1 MASGTIT
8 GSTDKWTR
16 VDISWWSTPGNG
28 GSTVTATVKIVHTAR
43 YSYNASKSCS
53 VTING
58 VTKSSST
65 LSGGAVS
72 GAGTHDAIS
81 NSVWV
86 PYTGDKTIY
95 ISGNVNL
102 SGVHSG
108 SGGNLGNRN
117 TGGNATLDKI
127 GSRPSVPTVTG
138 PKAAIVSETGGSI
151 HVTWNKSSSYNGS
164 GNYDLE
170 VSING
175 GNWASVTKNIGINTT
190 SYDYHYNAGQGNTY
204 RFAVECLN
212 DIGGSGFS
220 FSDTVTTNSL
230 SAPSIGDVT
239 TYNPYVTPSLTVD
252 LSGGGQSNGQPIAR
266 LSAIHF
272 NGKPIFEMSYDPD
285 NLDNTSQSMIY
296 PAAKFAELIGPNAY
310 SSNKFQI
317 VAWNQN
323 VNGTRSGHASKSFT
337 VDLNSD
343 GGAVPTIVV
352 PTLSGGAFNNPS
364 TCFIE
369 GVSTLGVS
377 SPNAVV
383 RRAPS
388 GTTVSYSIS
397 CTGMSTQSGQT
408 ASFANL
414 PSGTKTI
421 TVTATDSRGLSSTA
435 TITRVVQSY
444 FPPSIKSI
452 KGDRLTTPNT
462 SAKVTYTISYSPI
475 YANGKNGTD
484 LNTITVQQYK
494 LNNGNWAN
502 YTSGT
507 VITNLSTELS
517 YMVFIRVAD
526 KLKNTAYSETS
537 VLIPTIKSGL
547 AIRKH
552 GIGIGVIPKE
562 EFALDVG
569 GKARF
574 ESDVVYVVGGRD
586 RTPVSMLTGSTSGD
600 GIKIEAGG
608 TVVIGSGTSPTKFI
622 SGSGTSATTKTTYIT
637 SDSAI
642 KFETNLGDNYAD
654 KQEFTM
660 QADGQMIIPS
670 HLNLGGKLK
679 IPATEGSW
687 DIGVSANSETLSM
700 SYINGS
706 GTKGSWGIGV
716 SAETET
722 ISMSYINDSGT
733 TALETAKLK
742 VNMPLEAQSFN
753 GYVFDFMTQ
762 NQTDTWVLVKKEE
775 KIQHLWIGWSSW
787 YSCGTN
793 ACNVRLK
800 YRYNEALRLCELN
813 WDGLVNAPIG
823 GNTMGYM
830 WDGFPA
836 DKAPTENMFI
846 PIPNAK
852 ADAGLVIRYY
862 PITNDITKGHFTLT
876 SLRNT
881 INDVYICGYY
891 TYSYANK

>member
-8 GSTDKWTR
+8 GGTDKWTR

-53 VTING
+53 ITING

-138 PKAAIVSETGGSI
+138 PKATILSETGGSI
-151 HVTWNKSSSYNGS
+151 HVTWNKSWSYNGS

-175 GNWASVTKNIGINTT
+175 GNWTSITKNIGINTT

-230 SAPSIGDVT
+230 SAPTIGDIA
-239 TYNPYVTPSLTVD
+239 TYNPYTTPSLTVG

-272 NGKPIFEMSYDPD
+272 NGKPIFEMSYDAN
-285 NLDNTSQSMIY
+285 NLNNTSQSMAY

-310 SSNKFQI
+310 SSDKFQV

-323 VNGTRSGHASKSFT
+323 ANGTRSGYASKYFT
-337 VDLNSD
+337 VNLNSD
-343 GGAVPTIVV
+343 SGATPTIGL
-352 PTLSGGAFNNPS
+352 PTLSGGAFNNPA
-364 TCFIE
+364 TCFIA
-369 GVSTLGVS
+369 GISTLSVS
-377 SPNAVV
+377 SPNATV

-397 CTGMSTQSGQT
+397 CTGMSTQNGQK

-414 PSGTKTI
+414 TSGTKTI
-421 TVTATDSRGLSSTA
+421 TVTATDSRGLSATA
-435 TITRVVQSY
+435 TTTCIVQSY

-452 KGDRLTTPNT
+452 KGERLTSPNT
-462 SAKVTYTISYSPI
+462 SAKITYTISYSPI
-475 YANGKNGTD
+475 YANGKSGTD
-484 LNTITVQQYK
+484 LNTISTQQYK
-494 LNNGNWAN
+494 LNNGNWTN
-502 YTSGT
+502 CTSGT
-507 VITNLSTELS
+507 VITKLNTELS
-517 YMVFIRVAD
+517 YMIFVRVAD

-562 EFALDVG
+562 GFALDVG

-586 RTPVSMLTGSTSGD
+586 RTPISMLTGSTSGD

-608 TVVIGSGTSPTKFI
+608 TVVLGSGTSPTKFI

-642 KFETNLGDNYAD
+642 KFETNLTDKYAD
-654 KQEFTM
+654 KHEFAM
-660 QADGQMIIPS
+660 QADGQMTIPS
-670 HLNLGGKLK
+670 HLNLGGQLK
-679 IPATEGSW
+679 IPTTVGSW
-687 DIGVSANSETLSM
+687 DIGIPPTSETLSM

-706 GTKGSWGIGV
+706 GIKGSLGIDV
-716 SAETET
+716 LADTET
-722 ISMSYINDSGT
+722 ISMSYINNSG
-733 TALETAKLK
+733 ALAPETAKLK
-742 VNMPLEAQSFN
+742 VNMPLEAPSFN
-753 GYVFDFMTQ
+753 GYVIDIETQ
-762 NQTDTWVLVKKEE
+762 NQIDTWVLVMKEE
-775 KIQHLWIGWSSW
+775 KIQHLWIGWSPW
-787 YSCGTN
+787 FSCGTN
-793 ACNVRLK
+793 ACNVTLK

-813 WDGLVNAPIG
+813 WVGLVNAPIG

-836 DKAPTENMFI
+836 DKTPNGNMFI
-846 PIPNAK
+846 PIPNPA

-862 PITNDITKGHFTLT
+862 PVTNDITKGHFTLT

-881 INDVYICGYY
+881 INDVYICGFYM
-891 TYSYANK
+891 YSYANK

>member
-8 GSTDKWTR
+8 GGTDKWTR

-138 PKAAIVSETGGSI
+138 PKATIVSETGGSI
-151 HVTWNKSSSYNGS
+151 HVTWNKSWSYNGS

-175 GNWASVTKNIGINTT
+175 GNWTSVTKNIGINTT

-230 SAPSIGDVT
+230 SAPTIGDVA
-239 TYNPYVTPSLTVD
+239 TYNPYTTPSLTVG

-272 NGKPIFEMSYDPD
+272 NGKPIFEMSYDAN
-285 NLDNTSQSMIY
+285 NLNNTSQSMAY

-310 SSNKFQI
+310 SSDKFQV

-323 VNGTRSGHASKSFT
+323 ANGTRSGYASKYFT
-337 VDLNSD
+337 VNLNSD
-343 GGAVPTIVV
+343 SGATPTIGL
-352 PTLSGGAFNNPS
+352 PTLSGGAFNNPA
-364 TCFIE
+364 TCFIA
-369 GVSTLGVS
+369 GISTLGVS
-377 SPNAVV
+377 SPNATV

-397 CTGMSTQSGQT
+397 CTGMSTQNGQK

-414 PSGTKTI
+414 TSGTKTI
-421 TVTATDSRGLSSTA
+421 TVTATDSRGLSATA
-435 TITRVVQSY
+435 TTTCIVQSY

-452 KGDRLTTPNT
+452 KGERLTSPNT
-462 SAKVTYTISYSPI
+462 SAKITYTISYSPI
-475 YANGKNGTD
+475 YANGKSGTD
-484 LNTITVQQYK
+484 LNTISTQQYK
-494 LNNGNWAN
+494 LNNGNWTN
-502 YTSGT
+502 CTSGT
-507 VITNLSTELS
+507 VITKLNTELS
-517 YMVFIRVAD
+517 YMIFVRVAD

-562 EFALDVG
+562 GFALDVG

-586 RTPVSMLTGSTSGD
+586 RTPISMLTGSTSGD

-608 TVVIGSGTSPTKFI
+608 TVVLGSGTSPTKFI
-622 SGSGTSATTKTTYIT
+622 SGSSTNATTKTTYIT

-642 KFETNLGDNYAD
+642 KFETNLTDKYAD
-654 KQEFTM
+654 KHEFAM
-660 QADGQMIIPS
+660 QADGQMTIPS
-670 HLNLGGKLK
+670 HLNLGGQLK
-679 IPATEGSW
+679 MPATKGSW
-687 DIGVSANSETLSM
+687 NIGVSAGTETLSI

-706 GTKGSWGIGV
+706 GT
-716 SAETET
+716 
-722 ISMSYINDSGT
+722 
-733 TALETAKLK
+733 TAPETAKLK
-742 VNMPLEAQSFN
+742 VNMPLEAKSLN
-753 GYVFDFMTQ
+753 GYTFDFDTE
-762 NQTDTWVLVKKEE
+762 NKVDTWVPVLTTK
-775 KIQHLWIGWSSW
+775 KIQHLDIGWSPW

-793 ACNVRLK
+793 ACGVSLK
-800 YRYNEALRLCELN
+800 YRYNEPLRLCELN

-836 DKAPTENMFI
+836 DKTPMGNMFI
-846 PIPNAK
+846 PISNPA

-862 PITNDITKGHFTLT
+862 PVTNDITKGHFTLT

-881 INDVYICGYY
+881 INDVYICGFYM
-891 TYSYANK
+891 YSYANK